1 MPPPQQSQQA
11 EPFEIRVPDGDIED
25 LRSRLARTLWPAE
38 VGDSGWEYGTNLGYL
53 RELCQYWETQ
63 FDWRAQEALLARFP
77 HYRMRLGGLGIHFVH
92 AQGKGPDPLPL
103 VLSHGWPSSFF
114 EFCKVIDALADPS
127 SHGGDPA
134 DAFHVVVP
142 SLPGYGFSEASS
154 EPGLSPRRI
163 AALWAELMENLGYAR
178 FGAHGGDW
186 GSYVTSFLGHDFAA
200 RVPGIHMTMVAVSPP
215 RGTGSS
221 EGEQRGRGR
230 RSRTTDEFGYQAIQ
244 STKPQTLA
252 YGLTDSPAG
261 LAGWI
266 VEKWRAWADCDGDVE
281 RRFTKDELLTNIS
294 LYWFTRSIGSSVR
307 LYYESRRDV
316 FELPEGKRIEAP
328 AGFALFSGQGRYYPR
343 SRAERAFNV
352 VRWSEIPRGGH
363 FPAMEEPD
371 LLVDEIR
378 TFFRPLRARRRE

>member
-1 MPPPQQSQQA
+1 MSPARRSQQA

-63 FDWRAQEALLARFP
+63 FDWRAQEALLTHFP

-92 AQGKGPDPLPL
+92 AQGQGPDPLPL

-114 EFCKVIDALADPS
+114 EFCKVIDALADPA
-127 SHGGDPA
+127 SHGGDPD

-215 RGTGSS
+215 RGTGSAKA
-221 EGEQRGRGR
+221 EQQGRGR
-230 RSRTTDEFGYQAIQ
+230 RSRTTNEFGYQAIQ

-252 YGLTDSPAG
+252 YGLTDSPVG

-294 LYWFTRSIGSSVR
+294 LYWFTRSIGSSMR

-371 LLVDEIR
+371 VLVDEIR
-378 TFFRPLRARRRE
+378 AFFRPLRARRRE